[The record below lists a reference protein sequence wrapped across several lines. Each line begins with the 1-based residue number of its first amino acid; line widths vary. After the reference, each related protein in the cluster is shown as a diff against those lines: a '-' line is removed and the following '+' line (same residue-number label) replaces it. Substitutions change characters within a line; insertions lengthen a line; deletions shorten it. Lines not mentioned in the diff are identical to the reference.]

1 MQPAAPRAISIAR
14 LCSVKTY
21 PRCPMMPEAESPP
34 SRPVRILLLESGTGP
49 GGSVNFIRDFVLH
62 IDHSRAH
69 VIAGLYFPNPSKT
82 LEELRTRGF
91 PVVFF
96 QSTRPTAPNTS
107 TVVSGLLDTSLKSLR
122 KLRTAARILSR
133 LIRVQLPLTWKVW
146 RFINRE
152 SIDVVVLNQ
161 DVHFHVPGVLA
172 AKLAGRPCIC
182 RKAGGIGEARRL
194 KRVLN
199 PCVDLFVRISRA
211 TETDQRN
218 TSGTRKLVN
227 IYEGLDLQRFASLP
241 AKEAMRESLGIP
253 GRKKVV
259 AAITRVEV
267 GKGLP
272 EFIRMAAVVIGRYP
286 DVVFLIVGDE
296 GPDGGTL
303 TRELRDLVHSF
314 DLEGHVIFTG
324 WRDDIP
330 AIMKC
335 VDVFVHCPTTS
346 IEGLGRT
353 CLESMAVGIPAVV
366 SENGGMPDAVINGV
380 TGFVVP
386 PGDVA
391 DMAESVLALLENES
405 RCREFGER
413 ARTRVEQVF
422 DAAQNSRKLQELIV
436 ESARPVKVLELRGEC
451 SSVVKERSF

>member
-1 MQPAAPRAISIAR
+1 
-14 LCSVKTY
+14 
-21 PRCPMMPEAESPP
+21 MMPEAESPP

-62 IDHSRAH
+62 VDHSRAH
-69 VIAGLYFPNPSKT
+69 VIAGMYFPNPSKT
-82 LEELRTRGF
+82 LDELRARGF

-96 QSTRPTAPNTS
+96 QSTRPSAPKS
-107 TVVSGLLDTSLKSLR
+107 SAGVSSLFDTSLKSLR
-122 KLRTAARILSR
+122 KLRTAARILSQ

-182 RKAGGIGEARRL
+182 RKAGGIGEAKRL
-194 KRVLN
+194 KRFLN
-199 PCVDLFVRISRA
+199 PCVDLFVSISRA

-218 TSGTRKLVN
+218 TPATRKLIN
-227 IYEGLDLQRFASLP
+227 IYEGLDLQRFRSLP
-241 AKEAMRESLGIP
+241 AKEVMREALGIP

-259 AAITRVEV
+259 AAITRMEV

-272 EFIRMAAVVIGRYP
+272 EFIRMSAAVLRRYP
-286 DVVFLIVGDE
+286 DVVFVIVGDE
-296 GPDGGTL
+296 GLDGGTL
-303 TRELRDLVHSF
+303 TRELRDLVHSLGL
-314 DLEGHVIFTG
+314 DEHVIFTG

-330 AIMKC
+330 AVMKC
-335 VDVFVHCPTTS
+335 VDIFVHCPTTFM
-346 IEGLGRT
+346 EGLART
-353 CLESMAVGIPAVV
+353 CLETMAVGIPAVV
-366 SENGGMPDAVINGV
+366 SDNGGMPDAVLDGV

-386 PGDVA
+386 PGDIEA
-391 DMAESVLALLENES
+391 MAESVVTLLENEA

-413 ARTRVEQVF
+413 ARMRVEQIF
-422 DAAQNSRKLQELIV
+422 DAAHNTRKLQEQIL
-436 ESARPVKVLELRGEC
+436 EHARPVKVLEVRGAHLRV
-451 SSVVKERSF
+451 S

>member
-1 MQPAAPRAISIAR
+1 
-14 LCSVKTY
+14 
-21 PRCPMMPEAESPP
+21 MMSEAESSPA
-34 SRPVRILLLESGTGP
+34 RPVRILLLESGTGP

-62 IDHSRAH
+62 VDHSRAH

-96 QSTRPTAPNTS
+96 QSTRPTARKTS
-107 TVVSGLLDTSLKSLR
+107 AAVSSLFDTSLKSLR
-122 KLRTAARILSR
+122 KLRTAARILSQ
-133 LIRVQLPLTWKVW
+133 LIRIQLPLTWKVW
-146 RFINRE
+146 RFIHRE

-194 KRVLN
+194 KRFLN
-199 PCVDLFVRISRA
+199 PWVDLFVSISKA

-218 TSGTRKLVN
+218 TPGTRKLIN

-241 AKEAMRESLGIP
+241 TKEVMRESLGIA

-259 AAITRVEV
+259 AAITRIEV

-272 EFIRMAAVVIGRYP
+272 EFIRMSATVLRRYS

-296 GPDGGTL
+296 GLDGGTL
-303 TRELRDLVHSF
+303 TRELMDLVHSL
-314 DLEGHVIFTG
+314 DLDEHVIFTG

-330 AIMKC
+330 AVMKC
-335 VDVFVHCPTTS
+335 IDIFVHCPTTFM
-346 IEGLGRT
+346 EGLART
-353 CLESMAVGIPAVV
+353 CLETMAVGIPAVV
-366 SENGGMPDAVINGV
+366 SENGGMPDAVLDGI

-386 PGDVA
+386 PGDIE
-391 DMAESVLALLENES
+391 DMAESVVTLLENEA

-413 ARTRVEQVF
+413 ARMRVEQVF
-422 DAAQNSRKLQELIV
+422 DAAHNTRKLQEQIL
-436 ESARPVKVLELRGEC
+436 EYARPAKVLAVRGAHLRV
-451 SSVVKERSF
+451 S

>member
-1 MQPAAPRAISIAR
+1 MRS
-14 LCSVKTY
+14 
-21 PRCPMMPEAESPP
+21 EAESPP
-34 SRPVRILLLESGTGP
+34 SPPVGILLLESGTGP

-62 IDHSRAH
+62 VDHSRAH

-96 QSTRPTAPNTS
+96 QSTRPIARKTS
-107 TVVSGLLDTSLKSLR
+107 AGVSSLFDTSLKSLR
-122 KLRTAARILSR
+122 KLRTAARILSQ
-133 LIRVQLPLTWKVW
+133 LIRIQLPLTWKVW
-146 RFINRE
+146 RFIHRE

-194 KRVLN
+194 KRFLN
-199 PCVDLFVRISRA
+199 PWVDLFVSISVA

-218 TSGTRKLVN
+218 TPGTRKLIN

-241 AKEAMRESLGIP
+241 PKEIMRESLGIP

-259 AAITRVEV
+259 AAITRIEV

-272 EFIRMAAVVIGRYP
+272 EFIRMSAAVLRRYP

-296 GPDGGTL
+296 GLDGGTL
-303 TRELRDLVHSF
+303 TRELRDLVHSL
-314 DLEGHVIFTG
+314 DLDEHVIFTG

-330 AIMKC
+330 AVMKC
-335 VDVFVHCPTTS
+335 VDIFVHCPTTF
-346 IEGLGRT
+346 IEGLART
-353 CLESMAVGIPAVV
+353 CLETMAVGIPAVV
-366 SENGGMPDAVINGV
+366 SENGGMPDAVLDGI

-386 PGDVA
+386 PGDIE
-391 DMAESVLALLENES
+391 DMAESVVTLLENEA

-413 ARTRVEQVF
+413 ARMRVEQVF
-422 DAAQNSRKLQELIV
+422 DGAHNTRKLQEQILDY
-436 ESARPVKVLELRGEC
+436 ARPAKVLEVRGAHLRV
-451 SSVVKERSF
+451 S

>member
-1 MQPAAPRAISIAR
+1 MSE
-14 LCSVKTY
+14 S
-21 PRCPMMPEAESPP
+21 ESPA

-62 IDHSRAH
+62 VDRSRAQ

-82 LEELRTRGF
+82 LEELRARGF

-96 QSTRPTAPNTS
+96 QSTRPAAPKTS
-107 TVVSGLLDTSLKSLR
+107 AGISTLFDTSLKSLR
-122 KLRTAARILSR
+122 KLRTAAKILSR
-133 LIRVQLPLTWKVW
+133 LIRIQLPLTWKVW

-194 KRVLN
+194 KRFLN
-199 PCVDLFVRISRA
+199 PCVDLFVSISRA

-259 AAITRVEV
+259 AAITRIEV

-272 EFIRMAAVVIGRYP
+272 EFIRMSAAVLRRYP
-286 DVVFLIVGDE
+286 DVVFLIVGNE
-296 GPDGGTL
+296 GLDGGTL
-303 TRELRDLVHSF
+303 TRELRDLVHSL
-314 DLEGHVIFTG
+314 DLDERVIFTG

-330 AIMKC
+330 AVMKC
-335 VDVFVHCPTTS
+335 VDIFVHCPTTFV
-346 IEGLGRT
+346 EGLART
-353 CLESMAVGIPAVV
+353 CLETMAVGIPAVV
-366 SENGGMPDAVINGV
+366 SENGGMPDAVLDGV

-386 PGDVA
+386 PGDIEA
-391 DMAESVLALLENES
+391 MAESVVALLENEA
-405 RCREFGER
+405 RCHEFGER
-413 ARTRVEQVF
+413 ARMRVEQVF
-422 DAAQNSRKLQELIV
+422 DATHNAHKLQEQIL
-436 ESARPVKVLELRGEC
+436 EYARPVKVLAVRGAHLRV
-451 SSVVKERSF
+451 S

>member
-1 MQPAAPRAISIAR
+1 MS
-14 LCSVKTY
+14 
-21 PRCPMMPEAESPP
+21 EAESPP
-34 SRPVRILLLESGTGP
+34 SPPVGILLLESGTGP

-62 IDHSRAH
+62 VDHSRAH

-96 QSTRPTAPNTS
+96 QSTRPTARKTS
-107 TVVSGLLDTSLKSLR
+107 AGVSSLFDTSLKSLR
-122 KLRTAARILSR
+122 KLRTAARILSQ
-133 LIRVQLPLTWKVW
+133 LIRIQLPLTWKVW
-146 RFINRE
+146 RFIHRE

-161 DVHFHVPGVLA
+161 DVHFHAPGVLA

-194 KRVLN
+194 KRFLN
-199 PCVDLFVRISRA
+199 PWVDLFVSISVA

-218 TSGTRKLVN
+218 TPGTRKLIN

-241 AKEAMRESLGIP
+241 PKEVMRESLGIP

-259 AAITRVEV
+259 AAITRIEV

-272 EFIRMAAVVIGRYP
+272 EFIRMSAAVLRRYP

-296 GPDGGTL
+296 GLDGGTL
-303 TRELRDLVHSF
+303 TRELRDLVHSL
-314 DLEGHVIFTG
+314 DLDEHVIFTG

-330 AIMKC
+330 AVMKC
-335 VDVFVHCPTTS
+335 VDIFVHCPTTF
-346 IEGLGRT
+346 IEGLART
-353 CLESMAVGIPAVV
+353 CLETMAVGIPAVV
-366 SENGGMPDAVINGV
+366 SENGGMPDAVLDGI

-386 PGDVA
+386 PGDIE
-391 DMAESVLALLENES
+391 DMAESVVTLLENEA

-413 ARTRVEQVF
+413 ARMRVEQVF
-422 DAAQNSRKLQELIV
+422 DGAHNTRKLQEQILDY
-436 ESARPVKVLELRGEC
+436 ARPAKVLAVRGAHLRV
-451 SSVVKERSF
+451 S